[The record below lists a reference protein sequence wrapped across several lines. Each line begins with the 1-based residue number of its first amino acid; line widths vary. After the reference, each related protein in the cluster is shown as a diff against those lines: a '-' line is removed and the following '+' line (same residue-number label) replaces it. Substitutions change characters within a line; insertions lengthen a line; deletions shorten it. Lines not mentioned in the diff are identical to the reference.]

1 MGDHSE
7 NWSQT
12 MKTLFILLLA
22 LACALPLP
30 TPEESNESSGEE
42 SDEINETGEDVQEV
56 EVEEINEDFVI
67 ISSCVVEAMDEDG
80 NLNEETLDKCG
91 QCFNEAEKQEGY
103 EAATACALEHLP
115 NIYEDCKD
123 LIESPDDNEADVLEC
138 FIDFVKVFDQT
149 GEIQERVKED
159 LGKEGEE
166 ESEESDASEE
176 SNETSEDLQGL
187 ETNEDFVIASSCVV
201 EALDEDGNLDEEAV
215 EKCGQCFADAD
226 IPDLE
231 EEYAFEAAKACTTEH
246 LPNIY
251 EDCRDLIESPDD
263 NEAEVLKCI
272 MDFVEVFDQTGE
284 IRERVKE
291 ELGL

>member
-12 MKTLFILLLA
+12 MKTLLILLLA

-30 TPEESNESSGEE
+30 TPAESNESSGEE
-42 SDEINETGEDVQEV
+42 SEEINETGEDVQEV
-56 EVEEINEDFVI
+56 EV
-67 ISSCVVEAMDEDG
+67 
-80 NLNEETLDKCG
+80 EETLDKCG

-166 ESEESDASEE
+166 ESEDSDASEE
-176 SNETSEDLQGL
+176 SNETSEDLQEL

-231 EEYAFEAAKACTTEH
+231 EEYAIEAAKACTTEH

-251 EDCRDLIESPDD
+251 EDCKNLIESPDD
-263 NEAEVLKCI
+263 NEAEVLKCFI
-272 MDFVEVFDQTGE
+272 DFVKVFDQTGE

>member
-42 SDEINETGEDVQEV
+42 SEEINETGEDVQEV

-67 ISSCVVEAMDEDG
+67 ISSCVVEAMDEAG
-80 NLNEETLDKCG
+80 
-91 QCFNEAEKQEGY
+91 
-103 EAATACALEHLP
+103 TACALEHLP

-166 ESEESDASEE
+166 ESEDSDASEE

-231 EEYAFEAAKACTTEH
+231 EEYAIEAAKACTTEH

-251 EDCRDLIESPDD
+251 EDCKNLIESPDD
-263 NEAEVLKCI
+263 NEAEVLKCFI
-272 MDFVEVFDQTGE
+272 DFVKVFDQTGE

>member
-42 SDEINETGEDVQEV
+42 SEEINETGEDVQEV

-166 ESEESDASEE
+166 ESEDSDAS
-176 SNETSEDLQGL
+176 
-187 ETNEDFVIASSCVV
+187 
-201 EALDEDGNLDEEAV
+201 EDGNLDEEAV

-231 EEYAFEAAKACTTEH
+231 EEYAIEAAKACTTEH

-263 NEAEVLKCI
+263 NEAEVL
-272 MDFVEVFDQTGE
+272 
-284 IRERVKE
+284 
-291 ELGL
+291 

>member
-42 SDEINETGEDVQEV
+42 SEEINETGEDVQKV

-103 EAATACALEHLP
+103 EAATACALEYLP

-166 ESEESDASEE
+166 ESEDSD
-176 SNETSEDLQGL
+176 ETSEDLQGL

-201 EALDEDGNLDEEAV
+201 EALDED
-215 EKCGQCFADAD
+215 
-226 IPDLE
+226 
-231 EEYAFEAAKACTTEH
+231 
-246 LPNIY
+246 
-251 EDCRDLIESPDD
+251 S
-263 NEAEVLKCI
+263 
-272 MDFVEVFDQTGE
+272 
-284 IRERVKE
+284 
-291 ELGL
+291 

>member
-42 SDEINETGEDVQEV
+42 SEEINETGEDVQEV

-115 NIYEDCKD
+115 NIYEDC
-123 LIESPDDNEADVLEC
+123 
-138 FIDFVKVFDQT
+138 
-149 GEIQERVKED
+149 
-159 LGKEGEE
+159 
-166 ESEESDASEE
+166 
-176 SNETSEDLQGL
+176 EDLQEL

-231 EEYAFEAAKACTTEH
+231 EEYAIEAAKACTTEH

-251 EDCRDLIESPDD
+251 EDCKNLIESPDD
-263 NEAEVLKCI
+263 NEAEVFKCFI
-272 MDFVEVFDQTGE
+272 DFVKVFDQTGE